1 MIKINVG
8 GIVWF
13 YAIITNN
20 MKIFKKIFKF
30 FDRTEDKTRSKLS
43 KYPVLYAT
51 IGAVGLVLLWRG
63 VWMVAD
69 SLSVFDNN
77 PFDKAY
83 FIDGIISIGASVVI
97 LLVSGLFVSFF
108 IGDRII
114 LSGLKQ
120 EKKMEEKT
128 KEELDAEM
136 NVVNK
141 MEEKMEKIEE
151 NIEKIK
157 ESLSGGACHLEPENK
172 TGQKDNL
179 DVFN

>member
-1 MIKINVG
+1 MNVG
-8 GIVWF
+8 GIIWF
-13 YAIITNN
+13 YDIITDN

-51 IGAVGLVLLWRG
+51 VGAVGLVLLWRG

-83 FIDGIISIGASVVI
+83 FIDGVISIGASVVI

-114 LSGLKQ
+114 LSGLKK

-157 ESLSGGACHLEPENK
+157 ESLSGGACHPEPENK
-172 TGQKDNL
+172 TGQNKNTDIYN
-179 DVFN
+179 

>member
-1 MIKINVG
+1 MRS
-8 GIVWF
+8 
-13 YAIITNN
+13 YAIITNS
-20 MKIFKKIFKF
+20 MKILKNIFKF
-30 FDRTEDKTRSKLS
+30 FDKTEDKTRSKLS

-51 IGAVGLVLLWRG
+51 VGAVGLVLLWRG

-77 PFDKAY
+77 PFDKTV
-83 FIDGIISIGASVVI
+83 FIDGVISIGASVVI

-114 LSGLKQ
+114 LSGLKK

-141 MEEKMEKIEE
+141 MEEKMENIEE

-157 ESLSGGACHLEPENK
+157 QSLSGGACHPESENK
-172 TGQKDNL
+172 TSQNKNTDIYN
-179 DVFN
+179 

>member
-1 MIKINVG
+1 
-8 GIVWF
+8 
-13 YAIITNN
+13 
-20 MKIFKKIFKF
+20 MKILKNIFKF
-30 FDRTEDKTRSKLS
+30 FDKTEDKTRSKLS

-51 IGAVGLVLLWRG
+51 VGAVGLVLLWRG
-63 VWMVAD
+63 GWMGAG
-69 SLSVFDNN
+69 SLSVFVNN
-77 PFDKAY
+77 PFVKKSFFY
-83 FIDGIISIGASVVI
+83 GGIFINPRGVI

-114 LSGLKQ
+114 LSGLKK

-157 ESLSGGACHLEPENK
+157 QSLSGGACHPEPENK
-172 TGQKDNL
+172 TGQNKNTDIYN
-179 DVFN
+179 

>member
-83 FIDGIISIGASVVI
+83 FIDGVISIGASVVI

-114 LSGLKQ
+114 LSGLKK
-120 EKKMEEKT
+120 EK
-128 KEELDAEM
+128 
-136 NVVNK
+136 
-141 MEEKMEKIEE
+141 KMEKIEE
-151 NIEKIK
+151 NKEKIK
-157 ESLSGGACHLEPENK
+157 QSLSGGACHPEPENK
-172 TGQKDNL
+172 TGQNKNTDIYN
-179 DVFN
+179 

>member
-1 MIKINVG
+1 
-8 GIVWF
+8 
-13 YAIITNN
+13 
-20 MKIFKKIFKF
+20 
-30 FDRTEDKTRSKLS
+30 
-43 KYPVLYAT
+43 
-51 IGAVGLVLLWRG
+51 
-63 VWMVAD
+63 MVAD

-77 PFDKAY
+77 PFDKTS
-83 FIDGIISIGASVVI
+83 FIDGVISIGASVVI

-114 LSGLKQ
+114 LSGLKK

-136 NVVNK
+136 NK
-141 MEEKMEKIEE
+141 IEEKMEKIEE

-157 ESLSGGACHLEPENK
+157 ESLSGGACHPEPENK
-172 TGQKDNL
+172 TGQKDNP

>member
-1 MIKINVG
+1 
-8 GIVWF
+8 
-13 YAIITNN
+13 

-51 IGAVGLVLLWRG
+51 VGAVGLVLLWRG

-77 PFDKAY
+77 PFDKTS
-83 FIDGIISIGASVVI
+83 FIDGVISIGASVVI

-114 LSGLKQ
+114 LSGLKK

-141 MEEKMEKIEE
+141 MEEKIENIEE

-157 ESLSGGACHLEPENK
+157 ESLSGGACHPEPENK
-172 TGQKDNL
+172 TGQNKNTDIYN
-179 DVFN
+179 

>member
-1 MIKINVG
+1 
-8 GIVWF
+8 
-13 YAIITNN
+13 
-20 MKIFKKIFKF
+20 MKIFRKVFKF

-43 KYPVLYAT
+43 RYPVLYAT

-83 FIDGIISIGASVVI
+83 FIDGAISIGASFVI

-114 LSGLKQ
+114 LSGLKK

-141 MEEKMEKIEE
+141 IEEKMEKIEE
-151 NIEKIK
+151 NLEEIK
-157 ESLSGGACHLEPENK
+157 KSLSNGACHPEAENK
-172 TGQKDNL
+172 TGPNKNPDIYN
-179 DVFN
+179 

>member
-1 MIKINVG
+1 
-8 GIVWF
+8 
-13 YAIITNN
+13 
-20 MKIFKKIFKF
+20 MKIFHKIFKF
-30 FDRTEDKTRSKLS
+30 FDRTEDRTRSKLS
-43 KYPVLYAT
+43 KYPVLYAI

-77 PFDKAY
+77 PFDKTV
-83 FIDGIISIGASVVI
+83 FIDGAISIGVSFVI

-114 LSGLKQ
+114 LSGLKK

-141 MEEKMEKIEE
+141 MEEKMENIEK

-157 ESLSGGACHLEPENK
+157 ESLSGGACHSEPENK
-172 TGQKDNL
+172 TEQNKNTDIYN
-179 DVFN
+179 

>member
-1 MIKINVG
+1 
-8 GIVWF
+8 
-13 YAIITNN
+13 
-20 MKIFKKIFKF
+20 
-30 FDRTEDKTRSKLS
+30 
-43 KYPVLYAT
+43 
-51 IGAVGLVLLWRG
+51 
-63 VWMVAD
+63 VAD

-77 PFDKAY
+77 PFDKTS
-83 FIDGIISIGASVVI
+83 FIDGAISIAASVVI

-114 LSGLKQ
+114 LSGLKK

-141 MEEKMEKIEE
+141 IEEKMEKIEE

-157 ESLSGGACHLEPENK
+157 QSLSGGACHPEPENK
-172 TGQKDNL
+172 TGQNKNTDIYN
-179 DVFN
+179 

>member
-1 MIKINVG
+1 
-8 GIVWF
+8 
-13 YAIITNN
+13 
-20 MKIFKKIFKF
+20 MKIFHKVFKF

-69 SLSVFDNN
+69 SLSVFDKN

-83 FIDGIISIGASVVI
+83 FIDGAISIGASFVI
-97 LLVSGLFVSFF
+97 LLISGLFVSFF

-114 LSGLKQ
+114 LSGLKK
-120 EKKMEEKT
+120 EKKLEEKT

-141 MEEKMEKIEE
+141 MEEKIEKIEE

-157 ESLSGGACHLEPENK
+157 ESLSVGACRPEPENK
-172 TGQKDNL
+172 TEQNKNPDIN
-179 DVFN
+179 N

>member
-1 MIKINVG
+1 
-8 GIVWF
+8 
-13 YAIITNN
+13 

-69 SLSVFDNN
+69 SLSFFDNN
-77 PFDKAY
+77 PFDKTA
-83 FIDGIISIGASVVI
+83 FIDGAISIGASVVI

-114 LSGLKQ
+114 LSGLKK

-128 KEELDAEM
+128 KEELDLEM

-157 ESLSGGACHLEPENK
+157 ESLSSGVCHPEPENK
-172 TGQKDNL
+172 TDQNKNTDIYN
-179 DVFN
+179 

>member
-1 MIKINVG
+1 
-8 GIVWF
+8 
-13 YAIITNN
+13 

-77 PFDKAY
+77 PFDKTV
-83 FIDGIISIGASVVI
+83 FIDGAISIGASVVI

-114 LSGLKQ
+114 LSGLKK

-141 MEEKMEKIEE
+141 MEEKIENIEE

-157 ESLSGGACHLEPENK
+157 ESLSGGACHPEPENK
-172 TGQKDNL
+172 TGQNKNTDIYN
-179 DVFN
+179 

>member
-1 MIKINVG
+1 
-8 GIVWF
+8 
-13 YAIITNN
+13 
-20 MKIFKKIFKF
+20 MKIFHKVFKF
-30 FDRTEDKTRSKLS
+30 FDKTEDKTRSKLS
-43 KYPVLYAT
+43 KYPVLYAI

-69 SLSVFDNN
+69 SLSIFDNN
-77 PFDKAY
+77 PFDKTV
-83 FIDGIISIGASVVI
+83 FIDGFISIGVSFVI

-114 LSGLKQ
+114 LSGLKK

-141 MEEKMEKIEE
+141 MEEKIEKIEE

-157 ESLSGGACHLEPENK
+157 ESLSGGVCHIEPENK
-172 TGQKDNL
+172 TEQNKNP
-179 DVFN
+179 DVYN

>member
-1 MIKINVG
+1 MAGSLDG
-8 GIVWF
+8 G
-13 YAIITNN
+13 
-20 MKIFKKIFKF
+20 
-30 FDRTEDKTRSKLS
+30 
-43 KYPVLYAT
+43 
-51 IGAVGLVLLWRG
+51 GL
-63 VWMVAD
+63 AF
-69 SLSVFDNN
+69 FDNN
-77 PFDKAY
+77 PFDKTV
-83 FIDGIISIGASVVI
+83 FIDGFISIGVSFVI

-114 LSGLKQ
+114 LSGLKK

-157 ESLSGGACHLEPENK
+157 RISLWR
-172 TGQKDNL
+172 NL
-179 DVFN
+179 PY

>member
-1 MIKINVG
+1 
-8 GIVWF
+8 
-13 YAIITNN
+13 
-20 MKIFKKIFKF
+20 
-30 FDRTEDKTRSKLS
+30 
-43 KYPVLYAT
+43 
-51 IGAVGLVLLWRG
+51 
-63 VWMVAD
+63 MVAD

-77 PFDKAY
+77 PFDKTA
-83 FIDGIISIGASVVI
+83 FIDGAISIGASVVI

-114 LSGLKQ
+114 LSGLKK

-128 KEELDAEM
+128 KEELDLEM
-136 NVVNK
+136 NAVNK

-157 ESLSGGACHLEPENK
+157 QSLSGGACHPEPENK
-172 TGQKDNL
+172 TGQKDNP

>member
-1 MIKINVG
+1 MSVG
-8 GIVWF
+8 GIIWF
-13 YAIITNN
+13 YDIITNS

-83 FIDGIISIGASVVI
+83 FIDGVISIGASVVI

-114 LSGLKQ
+114 LSGLKK

-157 ESLSGGACHLEPENK
+157 QSLSGGACHPEPENK
-172 TGQKDNL
+172 TGQNKNTDIYN
-179 DVFN
+179 